1 MSVSKQLFSSLWNL
15 ADTDYRYGVYCDYV
29 NAHKYLLTSGSSTT
43 VSELNTGD
51 NVFEGFANGDILSVN
66 VDGAHTRR
74 IITDATLAPDSVVV
88 GSAVDWEN
96 GGAGRAFSYAK
107 WLNGTAATDGWFR
120 VADLNAKNV
129 VIEWVTKNA
138 TSADVTIEG
147 RVQGSNPIT
156 IYTKNYTAVGEDG
169 VNITESWDEI
179 RVGVK
184 LNTDTGTNL
193 FNIFFHGER
202 FGGR

>member
-1 MSVSKQLFSSLWNL
+1 MAIHKLLFSSLWDL
-15 ADTDYRYGVYCDYV
+15 ADTSYRYGVYCDYES
-29 NAHKYLLTSGSSTT
+29 APKYLITSGSSTT
-43 VSELNTGD
+43 VSELAAGD
-51 NVFEGFANGDILSVN
+51 DTFQDRANGDILSVC
-66 VDGAHTRR
+66 VDGANTRR

-107 WLNGTAATDGWFR
+107 WLNGTAATSGWFR
-120 VADLNAKNV
+120 VADFNAKNV

-147 RVQGSNPIT
+147 RVNGSNPIT

-169 VNITESWDEI
+169 VNVTEQWDEI

-184 LNTDTGTNL
+184 LNTDTGANN
-193 FNIFFHGER
+193 FNIQFIGER